1 MKNLNTTWGFV
12 EQYFPNYS
20 NHDEILRNNE
30 LSKAIEEGAENL
42 ENQMNDSNAYVY
54 GKAIE
59 GYLETFNEIENAKQ
73 VLKEAGYFVDNLWT
87 VHDVKSKYECTDEQ
101 AQKNLNDVFSG
112 EYLNGEINVA
122 IDIAA
127 EANNLLKRVSK
138 YFKVS
143 GFWKDTK
150 VKFSDYII
158 KELDRESEEDDEDE
172 CLFQYGINEDELKEL
187 IESKWKS
194 NYDFVITSY
203 EETTLN

>member
-1 MKNLNTTWGFV
+1 MKNLT
-12 EQYFPNYS
+12 
-20 NHDEILRNNE
+20 
-30 LSKAIEEGAENL
+30 IE
-42 ENQMNDSNAYVY
+42 S
-54 GKAIE
+54 
-59 GYLETFNEIENAKQ
+59 AKQ
-73 VLKEAGYFVDNLWT
+73 FLKDNGYFVDNLWT
-87 VHDVKSKYECTDEQ
+87 VHDVKDKYECTEKQ
-101 AQKNLNDVFSG
+101 AQKVLYNALTNEATMEQIQFSIGEFADIENLQK
-112 EYLNGEINVA
+112 
-122 IDIAA
+122 IA
-127 EANNLLKRVSK
+127 SK

-172 CLFQYGINEDELKEL
+172 CLFQYGINEDELKEI